1 MRRLLTLLGAA
12 TVVVALLVPSAALA
26 ATPAPAPT
34 GGAPAPVAPATDDA
48 SSVRDVV
55 TVIGFTIVA
64 GVVLVLIIR
73 AGLRSATAEDNE

>member
-1 MRRLLTLLGAA
+1 MTLLGAA

-26 ATPAPAPT
+26 ATPAPAPAPT

-48 SSVRDVV
+48 SSVRDVA

-73 AGLRSATAEDNE
+73 AGLRSATAEDDE